1 MKKGLLI
8 INGFIINKIDRFNAL
23 YEDLEKSFK
32 EEDII
37 LDRMTNDEALIII
50 DSKKELDY
58 DFILFWDKDINLA
71 YHLENLGYLVFNNAK
86 SIEICDDKAKT
97 ALYLENKGIK
107 MPKTIISPF
116 TFNNNPYS
124 NYNLLFID
132 HIIEE
137 LNLPLVIKEAN
148 GSFGE
153 QVYLARS
160 KEEVVEL
167 SLKLSPKTIIYQ
179 EFIKSSAGHDVRI
192 EVVGDK
198 VLGAVERTNLDG
210 DFRSNVLQG
219 GKMEKIDVDESF
231 YEMALSVVKTIGLDF
246 AGVDIMFGESG
257 EPILCEVNSNV
268 HFKTFEKTTGV
279 SLSKALAKYI
289 KNKIF

>member
-97 ALYLENKGIK
+97 ALCLENKGIK

-160 KEEVVEL
+160 KEEVIKL
-167 SLKLSPKTIIYQ
+167 SLRLSPKTIIYQ

-192 EVVGDK
+192 EVVGDE

>member
-160 KEEVVEL
+160 KEEVIEL

-192 EVVGDK
+192 EVVGDE

>member
-192 EVVGDK
+192 EVVGDE